1 MNYFFLVV
9 PLNMIEDFIAILPT
23 FFRPWGVVLLQ
34 RFVLQQNIV
43 MRLLALLP
51 AAVLCRAGLFKRVF
65 YKCKDGVN
73 NNILGYSNTF
83 TNRMRW
89 IQPTQ
94 QAQI

>member
-1 MNYFFLVV
+1 MQQSCVVQDFL
-9 PLNMIEDFIAILPT
+9 N
-23 FFRPWGVVLLQ
+23 
-34 RFVLQQNIV
+34 
-43 MRLLALLP
+43 
-51 AAVLCRAGLFKRVF
+51 VF

-73 NNILGYSNTF
+73 SNILGYSNTF